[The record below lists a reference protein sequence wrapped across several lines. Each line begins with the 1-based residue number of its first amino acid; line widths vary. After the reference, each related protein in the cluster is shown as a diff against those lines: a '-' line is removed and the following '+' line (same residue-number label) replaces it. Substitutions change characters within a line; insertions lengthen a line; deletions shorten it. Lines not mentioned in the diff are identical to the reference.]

1 MRTTLTIM
9 MTIVALLFATVASAA
24 DEISGTFQIKENDKV
39 IGAERFTIA
48 FEDDGRVVAES
59 QGTLKQDDDT
69 EYKDYSRLQMRGLSG
84 PVHNYQREILINNL
98 PRELGVTYENDEML
112 IEVREGVTK
121 KDKRLRVTPATL
133 ILDIGVWHQYH
144 LLIHR
149 YSHRTGGEQSF
160 LAVIP
165 SELRLVEDVKIRHLG
180 WEAVALEN
188 GYFMAH
194 RYFVD
199 RSDMGFLIWADKQ
212 GQILKIEVPMLN
224 LIVERTKYDGER
236 ADEVNPVKVVGGD
249 LVTEAVS
256 FDSGGNNLVGVVTKP
271 KSLEGRLPAI
281 LFLST
286 AGPQDRDGNSPIA
299 NVNIG
304 TQKMMDD
311 VSKAGFLVLRLD
323 DRGVGESQG
332 DIARASLS
340 VQALDASA
348 ALEFLKKRTD
358 VDAER
363 LAVVGHGEG
372 ANVAI
377 MVAAKR
383 QDLKALTLLAPCDV
397 PLSQLAEEQIKHRL
411 ALEGNTDPEAWRRNP
426 IAVLMNRA
434 KTQPELEFTMMG
446 GRSVYLD
453 VYREWFDMNPIDDLK
468 KSSAKILHV
477 QGGKDLQVFPQ
488 HAEGFRKALSGKAN
502 YTFKNFPQLNH
513 FFKPSRG
520 TVAEY
525 SDPSL
530 EVAPEFIQY
539 LTAWLRANL

>member
-1 MRTTLTIM
+1 MRTTITIM
-9 MTIVALLFATVASAA
+9 MTIIALLFATAALAA

-39 IGAERFTIA
+39 IGAEKFSIT
-48 FEDDGRVVAES
+48 FEDDGRVVTES
-59 QGTLKQDDDT
+59 QGTLKQGEDE

-84 PVHNYQREILINNL
+84 PAHNYQREILLNNL
-98 PRELGVTYENDEML
+98 PRELGLTYESDEML

-133 ILDIGVWHQYH
+133 ILDIGIWHHYH

-160 LAVIP
+160 MAVIP

-199 RSDMGFLIWADKQ
+199 RSDMGLIIWADKQ

-224 LIVERTKYDGER
+224 LIIERTKYDGER
-236 ADEVNPVKVVGGD
+236 ASEVNPVKVIGGD
-249 LVTEAVS
+249 LITEAVT
-256 FDSGGNNLVGVVTKP
+256 FDSGGASLAGVVTKP

-304 TQKMMDD
+304 TQKMMDA

-340 VQALDASA
+340 VQALDAVA
-348 ALEFLKKRTD
+348 ALEFLKQRAD
-358 VDAER
+358 VDPAR
-363 LAVVGHGEG
+363 LAIVGHGEG

-383 QDLKALTLLAPCDV
+383 PDLKALALLAPCDV
-397 PLSQLAEEQIKHRL
+397 PLAQLAEEQIKHRL
-411 ALEGNTDPEAWRRNP
+411 ELDGNTDPEAWHRNP
-426 IAVLMNRA
+426 IAVLMSRA
-434 KTQPELEFTMMG
+434 KTQPDLEFTVMG

-453 VYREWFDMNPIDDLK
+453 VYREWFDMQPVEDLK
-468 KSSAKILHV
+468 KSTAKILHV
-477 QGGKDLQVFPQ
+477 QPGKDLQVFAQ
-488 HAEGFRKALSGKAN
+488 HAEGFRKALGGQAN
-502 YTFKNFPQLNH
+502 YTFKNFPRLNH

-539 LTAWLRANL
+539 LTTWLRANL